1 MLTETP
7 AGQFEPGLSES
18 DNRNHCHPQ
27 GPIPNDS
34 GSDSRSRIRRLPP
47 KFRLQRVFC
56 LIGPPPRRPAR
67 KKENIMSRDLSKVRN
82 IGIAAH
88 IDAGKTTVSERILY
102 YTGKIHKMGEVHEGT
117 AVMDFDEEEQK
128 RGITINSAATTCPW
142 DRNGE
147 RYTINL
153 IDTPGHVDFTAE
165 VERSLRV
172 LDGAVAVFDGKEGVE
187 AQSETVW
194 RQATKYNVPRIC
206 FVNKMDKLGAD
217 FDFSFNSIIER
228 LGAPAVAVQ
237 IPIGQSN
244 TFKGIIDLL
253 RGVAI
258 YYKLDDDKDKGK
270 TMVEKPI
277 PPEEQERFEKWKH
290 QLIEKVAETDDA
302 LTEKYLNGEEIS
314 DAELRA
320 ALRKATISFK
330 LHPVFTGSA
339 LKYVGVQRLL
349 DGVVDYLPS
358 PMDVPAIKG
367 HDLKDPEKILERHS
381 NPDEPFSALA
391 FKIVS
396 DQHGDL
402 TYIRVYSGRL
412 EKGSRVLNANRG
424 KRENI
429 SRMFQMHA
437 ADRIPID
444 VAEAGDIVACIGI
457 KDALTGDTLCDQD
470 HPIILERPTFPEPV
484 ISMSI
489 EPKTAADKQKLGEAL
504 TTLKR
509 EDPTFRANYDDETG
523 QTIIAGMGE
532 LHLEILGMRLTRDH
546 KVDVIVG
553 KPKVAYKETITKT
566 VHNVRGKHVKQSGG
580 RGQYG
585 DCSINLEP
593 FDGTG
598 VDADTLKKWNW
609 ADGIAFENKIFGGS
623 IPKEYIPSIEYGC
636 RMAAKTGVLAS
647 YPLINAKITLVD
659 GSYHQ
664 VDSSQIA
671 FELAGQ
677 LAFRDACSKAGLTL
691 LEPIMKVVVTTPEDF
706 VGNVTGDLNR
716 RRGLIV
722 NSEQRGNTRVVEAE
736 VPLSEMFG
744 YTTELRSMSTGRAS
758 SVMEP
763 LKYAPVPTSVRNA
776 ILEEV
781 G

>member
-1 MLTETP
+1 MP
-7 AGQFEPGLSES
+7 
-18 DNRNHCHPQ
+18 
-27 GPIPNDS
+27 
-34 GSDSRSRIRRLPP
+34 
-47 KFRLQRVFC
+47 
-56 LIGPPPRRPAR
+56 
-67 KKENIMSRDLSKVRN
+67 RDLSKIRN

-194 RQATKYNVPRIC
+194 RQATKYNVPRVC
-206 FVNKMDKLGAD
+206 FINKMDKLGAD
-217 FDFSFNSIIER
+217 FDFSFNSILER

-244 TFKGIIDLL
+244 TFKGIIDLI
-253 RGVAI
+253 RQVAI
-258 YYKLDDDKDKGK
+258 YYNVADDKDKGK
-270 TMVEKPI
+270 TQIEKPI
-277 PPEEQERFEKWKH
+277 PDDEKERVEKWRH
-290 QLIEKVAETDDA
+290 DLLEKAAELDDH
-302 LTEKYLNGEEIS
+302 LTEKYLTDPNTITEQEI
-314 DAELRA
+314 RA
-320 ALRKATISFK
+320 ALRKGTIAFK
-330 LHPVFTGSA
+330 VHPVFCGSA
-339 LKYVGVQRLL
+339 LRYVGVQRLL
-349 DGVVDYLPS
+349 DGVIDYLPS
-358 PMDVPAIKG
+358 PQDLPPIHG
-367 HDLKDPEKILERHS
+367 HDVKDPEKTIERKLT
-381 NPDEPFSALA
+381 PDEPFCGLA
-391 FKIVS
+391 FKIVN

-402 TYIRVYSGRL
+402 TYVRVYSGKL
-412 EKGSRVLNANRG
+412 EKGSRVLNANRN

-437 ADRIPID
+437 ADRNPID
-444 VAEAGDIVACIGI
+444 VAEAGDIVACIGV
-457 KDALTGDTLCDQD
+457 KEALTGDTLCDQES
-470 HPIILERPTFPEPV
+470 PILLERPTFPDPV

-489 EPKTAADKQKLGEAL
+489 EPKTAGDKQKLGEAL
-504 TTLKR
+504 TTLRR
-509 EDPTFRANYDDETG
+509 EDPTFHANYDEETG

-532 LHLEILGMRLTRDH
+532 LHLEILRMRLTRDH
-546 KVDVIVG
+546 KVDVLVG
-553 KPKVAYKETITKT
+553 KPKVAYKETITGKA
-566 VHNVRGKHVKQSGG
+566 VNIRGKHVKQSGG

-585 DCSINLEP
+585 DCIINIEP
-593 FDGTG
+593 FDGHG
-598 VDADTLKKWNW
+598 PDGKPLDAEALKKLTWKDNV
-609 ADGIAFENKIFGGS
+609 AFENKIFGGS
-623 IPKEYIPSIEYGC
+623 IPKEFIPSVEYGV
-636 RMAAKTGVLAS
+636 RMACKTGILAN
-647 YPLINAKITLVD
+647 YPLINVKVTLVD

-677 LAFRDACSKAGLTL
+677 LALREAATKAGLTL

-706 VGNVTGDLNR
+706 VGNVTGDLNK
-716 RRGLIV
+716 RRGIIV

-744 YTTELRSMSTGRAS
+744 YTTDLRSMSTGRAS

-763 LKYAPVPTSVRNA
+763 LKYSQVPTNVKNA
-776 ILEEV
+776 ILEEI
-781 G
+781 GA

>member
-1 MLTETP
+1 M
-7 AGQFEPGLSES
+7 A
-18 DNRNHCHPQ
+18 
-27 GPIPNDS
+27 
-34 GSDSRSRIRRLPP
+34 
-47 KFRLQRVFC
+47 
-56 LIGPPPRRPAR
+56 
-67 KKENIMSRDLSKVRN
+67 RDLTKIRN

-88 IDAGKTTVSERILY
+88 IDAGKTTVSERVLY

-194 RQATKYNVPRIC
+194 RQATKYNVPRVC
-206 FVNKMDKLGAD
+206 FINKMDKMGAD
-217 FDFSFNSIIER
+217 FDFSFNSILER

-237 IPIGQSN
+237 IPIGQAG
-244 TFKGIIDLL
+244 TFQGMMDLIRGI
-253 RGVAI
+253 AI
-258 YYKLDDDKDKGK
+258 YYNLKDDKDKGK
-270 TMVEKPI
+270 TQIEKPI
-277 PPEEQERFEKWKH
+277 PEEEKERFEKWRH
-290 QLIEKVAETDDA
+290 DLLEKVAEIDDS
-302 LTEKYLNGEEIS
+302 LTEKYLTDPSTITEDEI
-314 DAELRA
+314 RK
-320 ALRKATISFK
+320 ALRKGTIDFK
-330 LHPVFTGSA
+330 LNPVCCGSA

-349 DGVVDYLPS
+349 DGVIDYLPS
-358 PMDVPAIKG
+358 PMDTPPVIG
-367 HDLKDPEKILERHS
+367 HDVKDPEKTIERHS
-381 NPDEPFSALA
+381 NPDEPFCGLA

-402 TYIRVYSGRL
+402 TYVRVYSGRL
-412 EKGSRVLNANRG
+412 EKGSRVLNSNRN

-437 ADRIPID
+437 ADRNPID

-457 KDALTGDTLCDQD
+457 KDALTGDTLCDQE
-470 HPIILERPTFPEPV
+470 HPILLERPTFPEPV

-509 EDPTFRANYDDETG
+509 EDPTFQASYDDETG

-532 LHLEILGMRLTRDH
+532 LHLEILRMKLTRDH
-546 KVDVIVG
+546 KVDVLVG
-553 KPKVAYKETITKT
+553 KPKVAYKETITRS
-566 VHNVRGKHVKQSGG
+566 VQHVRGKHVKQSGG
-580 RGQYG
+580 RGQFG
-585 DCSINLEP
+585 DCTINLEP
-593 FDGTG
+593 FDATG
-598 VDADTLKKWNW
+598 PDGQPLPAEDLKELGWKDNF
-609 ADGIAFENKIFGGS
+609 AFENKVFGGS
-623 IPKEYIPSIEYGC
+623 IPKEYIPSVEYGA
-636 RMAAKTGVLAS
+636 RMAAKTGVLAN
-647 YPLINAKITLVD
+647 YPMINVKVTLTD
-659 GSYHQ
+659 GSYHP

-671 FELAGQ
+671 FELAGSI
-677 LAFRDACSKAGLTL
+677 AFKDACAQAGMTL
-691 LEPIMKVVVTTPEDF
+691 LEPIMKVVVTTPEEF

-763 LKYAPVPTSVRNA
+763 LKYAPVPTQVRNA

>member
-1 MLTETP
+1 
-7 AGQFEPGLSES
+7 
-18 DNRNHCHPQ
+18 
-27 GPIPNDS
+27 
-34 GSDSRSRIRRLPP
+34 
-47 KFRLQRVFC
+47 
-56 LIGPPPRRPAR
+56 
-67 KKENIMSRDLSKVRN
+67 MSRDLSKIRN

-194 RQATKYNVPRIC
+194 RQATKYKVPRVC
-206 FVNKMDKLGAD
+206 FINKMDKMGAD
-217 FDFSFNSIIER
+217 FEFSFNSIIER

-237 IPIGQSN
+237 IPIGQSS
-244 TFKGIIDLL
+244 TFQGMIDLI

-258 YYKLDDDKDKGK
+258 YYNLKDDKDKGK
-270 TMVEKPI
+270 TQIEKPV
-277 PPEEQERFEKWKH
+277 PEEEKERYEKWRH
-290 QLIEKVAETDDA
+290 DLIEKVAENDDN
-302 LTEKYLNGEEIS
+302 LMEKYLTDPATITEDEI
-314 DAELRA
+314 RA
-320 ALRKATISFK
+320 ALRQATIDFK
-330 LHPVFTGSA
+330 LHPVFCGSA
-339 LKYVGVQRLL
+339 LKYVGVQRLI
-349 DGVVDYLPS
+349 DGVIDYLPS
-358 PMDVPAIKG
+358 PMEIPPIIG
-367 HDLKDPEKILERHS
+367 HDVKDPEKTIERHS
-381 NPDEPFSALA
+381 NPDEPFCGLA

-402 TYIRVYSGRL
+402 TYVRVYSGRL
-412 EKGSRVLNANRG
+412 LKGSRVLNSNRN

-437 ADRIPID
+437 DDRNPID
-444 VAEAGDIVACIGI
+444 TAEAGDIVACIGV

-470 HPIILERPTFPEPV
+470 SPILLERPTFPEPV

-504 TTLKR
+504 TTLRR
-509 EDPTFRANYDDETG
+509 EDPTFHAKYDEETG

-532 LHLEILGMRLTRDH
+532 LHLEILRNRLTRDH

-553 KPKVAYKETITKT
+553 KPKVAYKETVTKKAA
-566 VHNVRGKHVKQSGG
+566 NIRGKHVKQSGG
-580 RGQYG
+580 RGQFG
-585 DCSINLEP
+585 DCTIDIEP
-593 FDGTG
+593 FDGNG
-598 VDADTLKKWNW
+598 PDGKPLDAETLKDLKWE
-609 ADGIAFENKIFGGS
+609 DGVAFENKVFGGS
-623 IPKEYIPSIEYGC
+623 IPKEYIPSVEYGV
-636 RMAAKTGVLAS
+636 RMAAKTGVLANF
-647 YPLINAKITLVD
+647 PLINVKVTLTD
-659 GSYHQ
+659 GSYHP

-677 LAFRDACSKAGLTL
+677 LAFKEGVLKAGPTL

-706 VGNVTGDLNR
+706 VGNVTGDLNK
-716 RRGLIV
+716 RRGVIV
-722 NSEQRGNTRVVEAE
+722 NSEQRGNTRIVEAE

-744 YTTELRSMSTGRAS
+744 YTTELRSMSQGRAS
-758 SVMEP
+758 SAMEP
-763 LKYAPVPTSVRNA
+763 LKYSEVPTNVRKA
-776 ILEEV
+776 ILEENA
-781 G
+781 

>member
-1 MLTETP
+1 M
-7 AGQFEPGLSES
+7 A
-18 DNRNHCHPQ
+18 
-27 GPIPNDS
+27 
-34 GSDSRSRIRRLPP
+34 
-47 KFRLQRVFC
+47 
-56 LIGPPPRRPAR
+56 
-67 KKENIMSRDLSKVRN
+67 RDLTKIRN

-147 RYTINL
+147 RYTVNL

-194 RQATKYNVPRIC
+194 RQATKYNVPRVC
-206 FVNKMDKLGAD
+206 FINKMDKLGAD
-217 FDFSFNSIIER
+217 FEFSFNSIRER

-244 TFKGIIDLL
+244 TFKGMIDLL
-253 RGVAI
+253 TGVAI
-258 YYKLDDDKDKGK
+258 YYNVGDDKDRGK
-270 TMVEKPI
+270 TIVEKPI
-277 PPEEQERFEKWKH
+277 PPEEKERFEKWRH
-290 QLIEKVAETDDA
+290 ELFEKVAETDDH
-302 LTEKYLNGEEIS
+302 LMEKYLSNQEPTIDELRK
-314 DAELRA
+314 ALRA
-320 ALRKATISFK
+320 ATIAFK
-330 LHPVFTGSA
+330 LHPVFCGSA

-349 DGVVDYLPS
+349 DGVIDYLPN
-358 PMDVPAIKG
+358 PLDMPPIKG
-367 HDLKDPEKILERHS
+367 HDVKDSEKIIERHP
-381 NPDEPFSALA
+381 NPDEPFCGLA
-391 FKIVS
+391 FKIVN

-402 TYIRVYSGRL
+402 TYVRIYSGKL
-412 EKGSRVLNANRG
+412 EKGSRVLNSNRG
-424 KRENI
+424 KKENI

-437 ADRIPID
+437 ADRNPID
-444 VAEAGDIVACIGI
+444 VAEPGDIVACIGVRE
-457 KDALTGDTLCDQD
+457 ALTGDTLCDPD
-470 HPIILERPTFPEPV
+470 SPIILERPTFPEPV

-489 EPKTAADKQKLGEAL
+489 EPKTTADKQKLGEAL

-509 EDPTFRANYDDETG
+509 EDPTFQANYDEETG

-532 LHLEILGMRLTRDH
+532 LHLEILRNRLTRDH
-546 KVDVIVG
+546 HVEVIVG
-553 KPKVAYKETITKT
+553 RPKVAYKETITGRAD
-566 VHNVRGKHVKQSGG
+566 HVRGKHVKQSGG

-585 DCSINLEP
+585 DCSVNIEP
-593 FDGTG
+593 FDGAG
-598 VDADTLKKWNW
+598 VDPELLKKWGW
-609 ADGIAFENKIFGGS
+609 KDGVAFENKIFGGS
-623 IPKEYIPSIEYGC
+623 IPKEYIPSVEYGV

-647 YPLINAKITLVD
+647 YPLINCKVTLVD
-659 GSYHQ
+659 GSYHA

-677 LAFRDACSKAGLTL
+677 LAFREACTKAGLTL
-691 LEPIMKVVVTTPEDF
+691 LEPIMKVVVTTPEEF

-722 NSEQRGNTRVVEAE
+722 NSDQRGNTRIVEAE

-763 LKYAPVPTSVRNA
+763 LRYAPVPANVKAA
-776 ILEEV
+776 ILQEV